1 MSMIKNYEILASTL
15 ALQKM
20 NEISLKGTTSLMF
33 ANMFSQYLDDPN
45 QDFIDSLHHQMSEVV
60 KDQSGQFRLQ
70 PNNGT

>member
-1 MSMIKNYEILASTL
+1 MIKNYEILASTL
-15 ALQKM
+15 AQQKM